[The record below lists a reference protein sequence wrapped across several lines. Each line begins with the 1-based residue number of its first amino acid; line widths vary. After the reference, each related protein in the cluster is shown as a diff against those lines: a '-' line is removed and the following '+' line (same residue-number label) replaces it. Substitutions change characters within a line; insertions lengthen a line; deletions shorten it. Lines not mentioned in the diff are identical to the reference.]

1 MSKKICF
8 LTSIILAF
16 SFCAPLKAG
25 PIDDPNYNLGF
36 ELMYDANDDLVLNDC
51 HRGLD
56 EVPGWVQGGIGA
68 WAGVDVNCSLEGPGS
83 DCGDCKAWLV
93 FAEGWSHCYISE
105 NATAYQLF
113 DPNYDSNVILGEGRQ
128 YTVTFDAMAGNY
140 ETNPVYMDVLI
151 FYVDDPNFPDANRHE
166 LTRRAVE
173 LIGYSDAN
181 GLSDWQYDEVI
192 KFVAEAGG
200 SYLGLP
206 LGVELEN
213 VGPAGYLW
221 VDNVRLEWGYAT
233 YAYEPSPGDG
243 EVDVSRDAVLNW
255 KASSYAQSTDGH
267 DVYFGTDYSSVLDA
281 NELSAEYKGSFDL
294 DVNYYDPTGLFEQLD
309 LGQVYYWRV
318 DEVNDAY
325 TAGWQP
331 GDEPP
336 AGPWVGDVWS
346 FEVTGYAT
354 NPSPANGEVDIPFF
368 SLTLSWDAAT
378 SATSYDVYFGADYN
392 SVRDANDS
400 GTPGATEIYRSHQS
414 GLSYLVPES
423 LTTGMDVGQTYYWR
437 IDPVGG
443 ADLTGHI
450 WSFTIGE
457 FLIVDDMESYDTS
470 VNQIYDTWEDGFY
483 NGSGSWVSL
492 IYNDVNHMRSPDSQS
507 MELEY
512 DNSKTGATFDSS
524 YIDANPADLVIGT
537 DWTVGGVKS
546 ITLFWLGD
554 PCNVIPAITPAISD
568 YDAVRPWLELEDTS
582 ANTYLAKYG
591 DLGEDMNNIQV
602 AEWHQWDI
610 SLEDYNSAGVNLS
623 SLARVTIGIGGTA
636 YTGQSKASEGLIWID
651 DIRLYPPRCFP
662 EYAHEVGNFNDDC
675 IVDEYDLSAVGRD
688 WLMASGM
695 SSATE
700 PHLSPLVEYLMNEG
714 ADTAVANSGSL
725 GASHDL
731 TIGEGYDEPTDPN
744 NDPQW
749 VVDPCRGTC
758 LFFDGGG
765 DVNGDYLVIPA
776 LNLNSYATLCA
787 WIYPIPHP
795 DTGEQRESFTGLIHQ
810 RDASTIAGLSYGSG
824 TGFTYNRELGYVWND
839 NDSATWG
846 FGSDI
851 FIPDYQWSFVAVV
864 VEATQA
870 TVYLSDANSLLMA
883 TNPFE
888 HDTEEFDGR
897 TLIAGD
903 RNGELRYFRGYMDD
917 VRIYNE
923 PLAVDEIMYLGEVP
937 GEVWVDLA
945 SWRADLNNDDVID
958 FKDYALFADNWMKE
972 FLWPF

>member
-1 MSKKICF
+1 MSKRFFF
-8 LTSIILAF
+8 LTSIILAL
-16 SFCAPLKAG
+16 SFCATLKAG

-36 ELMYDANDDLVLNDC
+36 ELMYDANDDLVENDC

-56 EVPGWVQGGIGA
+56 GVPGWVQGGTGA
-68 WAGVDVNCSLEGPGS
+68 YAGVDVNCGMP
-83 DCGDCKAWLV
+83 DHCGDCRGWIALD
-93 FAEGWSHCYISE
+93 EGWSHCYISTD
-105 NATAYQLF
+105 ATAYQLF
-113 DPNYDSNVILGEGRQ
+113 DPNYDANVILTEGRQ
-128 YTVTFDAMAGNY
+128 YTVTFDPMAGNY
-140 ETNPVYMDVLI
+140 ETEPVYMDVSI
-151 FYVDDPNFPDANRHE
+151 FYVDDPNFPDVNRHE
-166 LTRRAVE
+166 LARKSIQ
-173 LIGYSDAN
+173 LIGYSDSN

-206 LGVELEN
+206 LGVEFEN

-221 VDNVRLEWGYAT
+221 LDNVRLEWGYAT
-233 YAYEPSPGDG
+233 YAYEPSPTDG
-243 EVDVSRDAVLNW
+243 EVDVSRDATLNW
-255 KASSYAQSTDGH
+255 KAGGYTQSTDGH
-267 DVYFGTDYSSVLDA
+267 DVYFGTDYDSVRDA
-281 NELSAEYKGSFDL
+281 DELSAEYKGSFDL
-294 DVNYYDPTGLFEQLD
+294 DVNYYDPTPLFEQLD
-309 LGQVYYWRV
+309 LGQAYYWRV

-368 SLTLSWDAAT
+368 NLTLSWEAAT

-392 SVRDANDS
+392 GVRDANDS
-400 GTPGATEIYRSHQS
+400 GSPGPTEIYRSHQS

-423 LTTGMDVGQTYYWR
+423 FTTGLDVGQTYYWR

-450 WSFTIGE
+450 WSFTIGQ
-457 FLIVDDMESYDTS
+457 FLIVDDMESYDVS
-470 VNQIYDTWEDGFY
+470 INKIYDTWEDGFD
-483 NGSGSWVSL
+483 NGSGSFVSL
-492 IYNDVNHMRSPDSQS
+492 IYNDPNYMRSPDSQS

-512 DNSKTGATFDSS
+512 DNGKTGATFDSS
-524 YIDANPADLVIGT
+524 YVDANPADLIIGT

-554 PCNVIPAITPAISD
+554 PGNVIPAITPALSD

-582 ANTYLAKYG
+582 ANTHLVKYG

-610 SLEDYNSAGVNLS
+610 SLEDYNSAGVTLS

-675 IVDEYDLSAVGRD
+675 IVDEYDLSAIGRD

-758 LFFDGGG
+758 LFFDGGA

-776 LNLNSYATLCA
+776 LNMNSYATLCA

-824 TGFTYNRELGYVWND
+824 TGFIYNRELGYVWND

-883 TNPFE
+883 TNPLE
-888 HDTEEFDGR
+888 HATEEFDGR

-903 RNGELRYFRGYMDD
+903 RNGELRYFRGYVDD

-945 SWRADLNNDDVID
+945 PWRADLNNDDVID
-958 FKDYALFADNWMKE
+958 FKDYAMFADNWMKE